1 MKGRSAPETAVPA
14 RRSAI
19 SAAAGIGPIGV
30 WFATGGA
37 RASDLSNITISDSD
51 TSTLLLLLLLL
62 FGVLTAVLHI
72 AGRNR
77 WTRRERELANELEF
91 THAQLDRANLFL
103 ASEPQIV
110 VAWDSPDARPRIEG
124 DLSLVG
130 DGQNAERAL
139 AFAGWLE
146 PDMADKAEEALQRL
160 LQRGESF
167 SLTAAGLK
175 GRHFEVFG
183 RAIAGNAVMRV
194 RDISGDRLQLVR
206 LQEAHSRSV
215 ASVESVRKLL
225 DLTPN
230 PAWMRARDGC
240 LEWVNIAYARSVDAA
255 DPAAAI
261 AQKLEL
267 FESSARGDAQR
278 VRAQKGVWRAKAT
291 ATVAGQRKMFDAYE
305 LTIDQGS
312 VGLALDVSEIE
323 ILRMEVERHVGA
335 YRGIFD
341 QLSTAVAIFDRTK
354 RLTFYNAAYRQIW
367 ALDPAFL
374 DQQPLDGEILDKL
387 RAKRQLPEQADF
399 RGWKAQ
405 ALSAY
410 QAMEPNETVWHLP
423 DGRALRVVS
432 SPNPQGGLTYLFD
445 DATQNFALAS
455 QVNAM
460 TRVQGETLDALK
472 EGVAV
477 FGADGRLKLSNPA
490 FLSMWRLNAERVS
503 ARPHIDDIAKEVA
516 RLISQ
521 LPIWEEL
528 RSTVVGLVDERHG
541 LELRMPRT
549 DGLVLDCASLPL
561 PDGATLLTFF
571 DSTASANVERALT
584 ERNEALLS
592 AEKLRN
598 DFVNHVSYE
607 LRTPLT
613 NIIGFTQLLAD
624 GGAGPLNPKQIEYA
638 GYIKSSSSALL
649 AIINDILDLASIDA
663 GALEL
668 RLEEVEVGD
677 AMRAAAEGVQDR
689 VAENNID
696 LRIVA
701 TGDVGKFRADG
712 RRVRQVLF
720 NLLSNAIGFSES
732 GQTVTLA
739 AMRRGDEIV
748 FKISDRGRGIAPEA
762 LEHVFE
768 RFESQPNGSRH
779 RGPGLGLSIVRAL
792 VELHGG
798 RVTIESV
805 VGEGTLATCFF
816 PIQAAGKVVQPA
828 A

>member
-1 MKGRSAPETAVPA
+1 M
-14 RRSAI
+14 
-19 SAAAGIGPIGV
+19 GIGPAVAIALSGA
-30 WFATGGA
+30 WLNLGRA
-37 RASDLSNITISDSD
+37 RATDLSNVTIPDSD

-77 WTRRERELANELEF
+77 WKRREKELANELEF

-110 VAWDSPDARPRIEG
+110 LAWDGPEAMPRIEG

-130 DGQNAERAL
+130 EGQNAERAL
-139 AFAGWLE
+139 AFANWLE
-146 PDMADKAEEALQRL
+146 PDMAAKADEALQRL

-167 SLTAAGLK
+167 SLAAAGLK

-206 LQEAHSRSV
+206 LEEAHTRSL
-215 ASVESVRKLL
+215 AALESMRKLL

-230 PAWMRARDGC
+230 PAWSRARDGSI
-240 LEWVNIAYARSVDAA
+240 EWVNSAYARAVDAA
-255 DPAAAI
+255 DPATVI
-261 AQKLEL
+261 AQKLEF
-267 FESSARGDAQR
+267 FESSARGEAQR
-278 VRAQKGVWRAKAT
+278 VRSQMGIWRAKAP

-305 LTIDQGS
+305 LTISQNS
-312 VGLALDVSEIE
+312 VGLALDISEIE
-323 ILRMEVERHVGA
+323 TLRTEVERNVGA

-341 QLSTAVAIFDRTK
+341 QLSTAVAIFDRAK

-399 RGWKAQ
+399 RSWKAQ
-405 ALSAY
+405 TLSAY
-410 QAMEPNETVWHLP
+410 QAMEPIETVWHLP

-490 FLSMWRLNAERVS
+490 FLSMWRLDPEGAS
-503 ARPHIDDIAKEVA
+503 ARPHIDDIAKRVIP
-516 RLISQ
+516 LIAQ
-521 LPIWEEL
+521 LAIWDDL
-528 RSTVVGLVDERHG
+528 RATVVGLVDERHG
-541 LELRMPRT
+541 LELRLART
-549 DGLVLDCASLPL
+549 DGQVFDCASLPL

-584 ERNEALLS
+584 ERNDALLS

-668 RLEEVEVGD
+668 RLEEVAVDE

-701 TGDVGKFRADG
+701 TRDVGTFRADG

-762 LEHVFE
+762 LDRVFD
-768 RFESQPNGSRH
+768 RFESHSNGSRH

-805 VGEGTLATCFF
+805 VGEGTLVTCFF
-816 PIQAAGKVVQPA
+816 PVQAVGKLAQPA

>member
-1 MKGRSAPETAVPA
+1 M
-14 RRSAI
+14 
-19 SAAAGIGPIGV
+19 
-30 WFATGGA
+30 
-37 RASDLSNITISDSD
+37 
-51 TSTLLLLLLLL
+51 STLLLLLLLL

-72 AGRNR
+72 AGRNH
-77 WTRRERELANELEF
+77 WTRRERELANELEQSQ
-91 THAQLDRANLFL
+91 AQLDRANLFL

-110 VAWDSPDARPRIEG
+110 VAWDRPDANPRIEG

-130 DGQNAERAL
+130 ETQHPERAL
-139 AFAGWLE
+139 VFAAWLE
-146 PDMADKAEEALQRL
+146 PEMAAKAEEAVQRL

-194 RDISGDRLQLVR
+194 RDVSGDRLQLVR
-206 LQEAHSRSV
+206 LHEAHGRAL
-215 ASVESVRKLL
+215 ASIESVHKLL

-230 PAWMRARDGC
+230 PAWRRARDGSI
-240 LEWVNIAYARSVDAA
+240 EWVNAAYARAVDAT
-255 DPAAAI
+255 DPAMAT

-267 FESSARGDAQR
+267 FETSARADAQR
-278 VRAQKGVWRAKAT
+278 VRAQMGVWRAKAP

-305 LTIDQGS
+305 LTTEQGS

-335 YRGIFD
+335 YRGMFD
-341 QLSTAVAIFDRTK
+341 QLTTAVAIFDRAK

-387 RAKRQLPEQADF
+387 RAKRQLPEQVDF
-399 RGWKAQ
+399 RSWKAQ
-405 ALSAY
+405 TLSAY
-410 QAMEPNETVWHLP
+410 QAMGPIENVWHLP
-423 DGRALRVVS
+423 DGRALRVVA

-490 FLSMWRLNAERVS
+490 FLAMWRLDPELAS
-503 ARPHIDDIAKEVA
+503 SRPHIDDIAKKVVP
-516 RLISQ
+516 LISQ

-528 RSTVVGLVDERHG
+528 RATVVGLVEARHG

-549 DGLVLDCASLPL
+549 DGMVLDCASLPL

-571 DSTASANVERALT
+571 DSTASANVEHALT

-624 GGAGPLNPKQIEYA
+624 GGAGPLNPKQIEYS

-649 AIINDILDLASIDA
+649 AIINDILDLASVDA
-663 GALEL
+663 GALQPSTST
-668 RLEEVEVGD
+668 GSSSPCATSS
-677 AMRAAAEGVQDR
+677 AM
-689 VAENNID
+689 
-696 LRIVA
+696 
-701 TGDVGKFRADG
+701 TG
-712 RRVRQVLF
+712 
-720 NLLSNAIGFSES
+720 
-732 GQTVTLA
+732 LA
-739 AMRRGDEIV
+739 CL
-748 FKISDRGRGIAPEA
+748 AP
-762 LEHVFE
+762 
-768 RFESQPNGSRH
+768 SR
-779 RGPGLGLSIVRAL
+779 
-792 VELHGG
+792 
-798 RVTIESV
+798 
-805 VGEGTLATCFF
+805 
-816 PIQAAGKVVQPA
+816 K
-828 A
+828 